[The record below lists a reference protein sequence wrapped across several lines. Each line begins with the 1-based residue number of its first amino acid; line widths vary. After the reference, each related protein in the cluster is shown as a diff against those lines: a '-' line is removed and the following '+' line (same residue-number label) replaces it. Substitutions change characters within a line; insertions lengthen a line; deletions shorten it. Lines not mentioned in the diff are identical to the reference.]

1 MTYVAPLDDM
11 RFVLNH
17 LAGLPEIATL
27 PGFEDAAPD
36 LVAHIES
43 GVRTQPVAQR

>member
-1 MTYVAPLDDM
+1 MTYAAPLDDM

-27 PGFEDAAPD
+27 PGFEDADPD
-36 LVAHIES
+36 LVPRHS
-43 GVRTQPVAQR
+43 DYDSLDVTG